1 MRTTRIRARAM
12 LLFIAIILWGVR
24 GKPDGAE
31 YCMVE
36 QVDPDTMW
44 RMDTVAPPSCKT
56 VIENTRPFGKNLLY
70 AQIEGR
76 VYWVQQHPD
85 TRSIVLMEIPGPVAF
100 DLLQS
105 YLSGTYASD
114 GNVLLYGKHLVR
126 IANLPINPNG
136 LRRFPQV
143 GPERSDYVTDGRLVF
158 YKERML
164 EGADAAS
171 FEIIALPLEKKI
183 SVPGL
188 ARDKSSVYY
197 GADRIPDADP
207 ASFQLAH
214 VPLETESDLRG
225 YFGLDRTHVWHL
237 SNGFQLVT
245 PEYADAI
252 RQRAHGLLP
261 RSSEPW
267 TMRRPLKIWGSTLLL
282 LIAAF
287 LIYRLQVRI
296 RSRYQ
301 ASLLSRAV
309 GVLSGAYLVLPTV
322 GYAMLFT
329 RCSRPADIVVWSLLG
344 GALVGGTW
352 LLSVAN
358 LNFMRRAD
366 AVATTVVQLGIVT
379 VALGVGTVPPIF
391 VMALASIPA
400 GISRQCPREDQN
412 AAARNQVQVASTGH
426 VAHLISY
433 QAAIKKPGHA
443 APVLGNKRRYRL
455 QMH

>member
-1 MRTTRIRARAM
+1 MKITTRIHARVM
-12 LLFIAIILWGVR
+12 LLLVALTLWSVH
-24 GKPDGAE
+24 GKPIAAE
-31 YCMVE
+31 YCRVE

-44 RMDTVAPPSCKT
+44 LMDTVALPSCNT
-56 VIENTRPFGKNLLY
+56 VIQNTRPFGKNLLY

-76 VYWVQQHPD
+76 VYWVEQQAD
-85 TRSIVLMEIPGPVAF
+85 TRSIELIEIPGPVAF

-105 YLSGTYASD
+105 YLSGAYASD

-126 IANLPINPNG
+126 IANPPINPNG

-143 GPERSDYVTDGRLVF
+143 GPERSQYVTDGRLVF

-171 FEIIALPLEKKI
+171 FEIIALRLEKEI

-188 ARDKSSVYY
+188 ARDKYSVYY

-412 AAARNQVQVASTGH
+412 AAARNQVNVASTEHG
-426 VAHLISY
+426 AHLISGSY
-433 QAAIKKPGHA
+433 KKTGALGPGSL
-443 APVLGNKRRYRL
+443 VKQSRRL